1 MTAPATK
8 VSCPLSSL
16 ARPPSLCPALTPP
29 LTLLLLLPSAGKIQL
44 GSDPAA
50 SEFYDKASAK
60 YDLDFKSADNDGSQ
74 KKSAAEMVQLYE
86 KLCQNFPMVLL
97 EGKFPLSSTPP
108 LFSLFTDASFFSFF
122 PDPFDEDDF
131 ASHAE
136 LTSHIGK
143 EVEIVGD
150 DLYW

>member
-1 MTAPATK
+1 MRLLQKAIDRAGHQGKLPHLPCP
-8 VSCPLSSL
+8 SPSPLSCADS
-16 ARPPSLCPALTPP
+16 S
-29 LTLLLLLPSAGKIQL
+29 TLLLLLPSAGKIQL

-74 KKSAAEMVQLYE
+74 KKSAAEMVQLYQ

-108 LFSLFTDASFFSFF
+108 LFSL
-122 PDPFDEDDF
+122 
-131 ASHAE
+131 
-136 LTSHIGK
+136 
-143 EVEIVGD
+143 
-150 DLYW
+150 Y